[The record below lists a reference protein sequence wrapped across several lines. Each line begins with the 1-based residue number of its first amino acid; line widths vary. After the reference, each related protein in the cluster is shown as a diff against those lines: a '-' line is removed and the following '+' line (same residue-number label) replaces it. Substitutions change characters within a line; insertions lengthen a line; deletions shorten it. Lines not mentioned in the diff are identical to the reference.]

1 MDKQLIYYSDGQPVE
16 VTPEVFD
23 CLIKSDNKIRY
34 FEHDLKVER
43 TVRRGDTLVR
53 LPSREDSLDRLLE
66 LHIQFADE
74 SADVSGEI
82 QRALLL
88 DKLRGSLSLLDECS
102 LHVSRNIC

>member
-1 MDKQLIYYSDGQPVE
+1 M
-16 VTPEVFD
+16 
-23 CLIKSDNKIRY
+23 
-34 FEHDLKVER
+34 
-43 TVRRGDTLVR
+43 R

-88 DKLRGSLSLLDECS
+88 DKLRGSLPLLDAAELELIQALFFEGHTERS
-102 LHVSRNIC
+102 WSAATGIPRMTIHNRKNKILTKIKKLMGF